1 MPVNMTFGWTV
12 RPTTS
17 VSITMLIHA
26 KDRTGDGWVPLR
38 IINLKGVVDIDMYSS
53 SPIIPKGRKTMVVGT
68 NYET

>member
-38 IINLKGVVDIDMYSS
+38 IHNIKGVVEINVYSS